1 MDIRLIITAD
11 ESALELSRN
20 LSGIFVNLVAGG
32 AVKPLGNSYE
42 VREMNKKIKSMEN
55 ENGELPW
62 ELEPKESF
70 PEVKELVKV
79 VATDSA
85 QSSVKTVD
93 TGTGTI
99 VGAAPEEQKAE
110 EKLISLE
117 DLRSAIKSKGL
128 KAKAVKEILSQLNV
142 DKLGN
147 LPEAE
152 RPRAMELIRNA

>member
-32 AVKPLGNSYE
+32 AVKPLGNSAE
-42 VREMNKKIKSMEN
+42 VREMNEKIKSMEN

-70 PEVKELVKV
+70 PEVKEPVKV
-79 VATDSA
+79 VATDSVSD
-85 QSSVKTVD
+85 QPVK
-93 TGTGTI
+93 
-99 VGAAPEEQKAE
+99 EEQKAE

-128 KAKAVKEILSQLNV
+128 KAKAVKEILSELNV

>member
-32 AVKPLGNSYE
+32 TVKPIGNSAD
-42 VREMNKKIKSMEN
+42 VRETEKKLEAEMD
-55 ENGELPW
+55 ENGTLPW

-70 PEVKELVKV
+70 PEPMEPVKV

-85 QSSVKTVD
+85 QPSVKAVD

-99 VGAAPEEQKAE
+99 VGATPEEQKAE
-110 EKLISLE
+110 EKTITLE
-117 DLRSAIKSKGL
+117 DLRNAVKAKGL
-128 KAKAVKEILSQLNV
+128 KTKAVKEILDQLNV
-142 DKLGN
+142 DKLGH

-152 RPRAMELIRNA
+152 RPRAMELICNA

>member
-32 AVKPLGNSYE
+32 AVKPIGNSAE
-42 VREMNKKIKSMEN
+42 VREIEKKLEAEMD
-55 ENGELPW
+55 ENGTLPW

-70 PEVKELVKV
+70 PEVTETVKV
-79 VATDSA
+79 AATDSEP
-85 QSSVKTVD
+85 KTVKESD
-93 TGTGTI
+93 RGTGAI
-99 VGAAPEEQKAE
+99 VGATHEEQKAE
-110 EKLISLE
+110 ENRISLE
-117 DLRSAIKSKGL
+117 DLRNAVKAKGL
-128 KAKAVKEILSQLNV
+128 KTKAVKEILDQLNV

-147 LPEAE
+147 LPESE